1 MRLGGY
7 QLRGVRKRFWFA
19 LGGLALV
26 IFLAITLW
34 PRSPAP
40 EELWFEGKQ
49 TAFSEIGLPPAAPLR
64 DPGTTVD
71 EMFADDRLGDC
82 GEGNMQCIY
91 YVQDGNSLYEYLQ
104 SPNQLGVPFRF
115 RAYLPS
121 QEATS
126 DGAEVPLSSERQSLF
141 SEKFS
146 EGGWRFRPAIVLDAL
161 NLNEAAA
168 AGGGFDPL
176 TLDSQAA
183 NTLSLSDDGF
193 IAPGGLLLGFQGG
206 LPASG
211 AIYDFDAMLFGM
223 SNAVERPGTA
233 QYAAEPVPAM
243 LVRDFQRVSSEE
255 VLEPAS
261 ERAELDITYSVGNRY
276 QLALHGFEWP
286 ADGNARM
293 CLTLSNIS
301 PAAIPIW
308 EGLFEGVQLRIGGVT
323 LLGTP
328 APGSRFEVGA
338 ENTEMQIGESISGYI
353 IFGLEQEGSEG
364 NVGTVS
370 GSPREQEVRLSI
382 ASLLQGAPGTTFTNQ
397 QVFVGISDGEGGSI
411 PFERV
416 LSSQESFISPLS
428 SSETCSE

>member
-1 MRLGGY
+1 
-7 QLRGVRKRFWFA
+7 
-19 LGGLALV
+19 
-26 IFLAITLW
+26 
-34 PRSPAP
+34 
-40 EELWFEGKQ
+40 
-49 TAFSEIGLPPAAPLR
+49 
-64 DPGTTVD
+64 
-71 EMFADDRLGDC
+71 
-82 GEGNMQCIY
+82 MQCIY
-91 YVQDGNSLYEYLQ
+91 YVQDGNELYEYLQ
-104 SPNQLGVPFRF
+104 SPNQLGIPFRF
-115 RAYLPS
+115 RAYIPS
-121 QEATS
+121 QDAAS
-126 DGAEVPLSSERQSLF
+126 DGAQAPLPAERESLF
-141 SEKFS
+141 SERFS
-146 EGGWRFRPAIVLDAL
+146 EGGWSFRPAVLLDAL

-176 TLDSQAA
+176 TLDSQTA
-183 NTLSLSDDGF
+183 NTFSLSDDGF

-211 AIYDFDAMLFGM
+211 AIYDFDAMLFGT
-223 SNAVERPGTA
+223 SNAVERPGTP

-243 LVRDFQRVSSEE
+243 LVRNFQRVGTEE

-261 ERAELDITYSVGNRY
+261 ERADLDITYSVGNRY
-276 QLALHGFEWP
+276 QLALHAFEWP

-301 PAAIPIW
+301 PRAVPIW

-328 APGSRFEVGA
+328 APGSRFAVGA
-338 ENTEMQIGESISGYI
+338 ETAEMQIGESISGYI
-353 IFGLEQEGSEG
+353 VFGLEQEGTEG

-382 ASLLQGAPGTTFTNQ
+382 ASLLQGGPGTSFTNQ

-428 SSETCSE
+428 PSETCSE